1 MLTSESRTVFEL
13 LPDGVIASDD
23 RDVILY
29 VNPAIERMLGW
40 PRDQLAGKPLMTIIP
55 ERLRSAHQA
64 GIHRYFT
71 THASRIMGRPIRVPA
86 LRADGVEIDVELT
99 LSAVPRPDGEQVI
112 AIVRDLRDRVE
123 LEHQLEITRFM
134 AAATQLGTRL
144 SLHRD
149 IATVLQAAVDCFEEN
164 FDAAL
169 ARVWLYDD
177 KANVLHLRASAGLAR
192 EIENSSRAV
201 LDVATHPSKVA
212 HVARTRA
219 PFFVNSLADDE
230 QFDRTWVEKEK
241 LLAVA
246 ALPLM
251 WREELLGVAVVF
263 FQRTLPIEA
272 QDVLATVATLLAT
285 TIADA
290 RLLAEH
296 QEAVRAKDDFLAMLG
311 HELRNP
317 LAPIVTAL
325 ELVKMRGETPFAREL
340 SIIERQAYHLVH
352 LVDDLLDVARLAK
365 GKITLDKSELEISL
379 PLERAIEMTAPLIK
393 QHHHQL
399 IVDIPP
405 SGLAVCGDENRLAQV
420 FSNLLTNAA
429 KYTPD
434 GGKIE
439 VSAEQDGTCV
449 AVRVRDNGVGIAPE
463 LQPRLFDLFVQGPR
477 GIDRQQ
483 GGLGVGLG
491 LVRRFVGLHNGT
503 VSATSE
509 GPGRGSEFVV
519 RLPMHQA
526 ALRPSVQTTRT
537 PHPGTGTRVLVV
549 DDNED
554 AALLVSELLQ
564 DAGYEVRAA
573 FDPNAAL
580 DEVKTFEPDV
590 AILDIGLPG
599 MDGYA
604 LGSELR
610 ARLPHAQLIALTGY
624 GQASDRQRSRDEGFA
639 EHLVKPLDG
648 TRLLAAVKAVQP
660 AIAARPLR

>member
-1 MLTSESRTVFEL
+1 MFEL

-29 VNPAIERMLGW
+29 VNPSIERMLGW
-40 PRDQLAGKPLMTIIP
+40 PRDQLVGKPLTTIIP
-55 ERLRSAHQA
+55 ERLRAAHEE
-64 GIHRYFT
+64 GIQRYFA

-86 LRADGVEIDVELT
+86 LRADGTEIDIELT

-123 LEHQLEITRFM
+123 LEHQLEITKFM

-149 IATVLQAAVDCFEEN
+149 ITTVLQAAVDCFEEN

-169 ARVWLYDD
+169 ARVWLYDA
-177 KANVLHLRASAGLAR
+177 KANVLRLRASAGLSRDVAH
-192 EIENSSRAV
+192 SSRAV
-201 LDVATHPSKVA
+201 LDVGTHPSKVA
-212 HVARTRA
+212 HVARTRT
-219 PFFVNSLADDE
+219 PFFVNGLDDDP
-230 QFDRTWVEKEK
+230 QFDPAWVAKEK

-251 WREELLGVAVVF
+251 WREQLLGVAVVF
-263 FQRTLPIEA
+263 FRGRLPAEV
-272 QDVLATVATLLAT
+272 QDVLTTVGTLLAT

-317 LAPIVTAL
+317 LAPIITAL
-325 ELVKMRGETPFAREL
+325 ELIKMRGETPFAREL
-340 SIIERQAYHLVH
+340 SIIERQSFHLVH

-365 GKITLDKSELEISL
+365 GKITLDRSILEISR
-379 PLERAIEMTAPLIK
+379 PLERAIEMSAPLFK
-393 QHHHQL
+393 QHRHQL
-399 IVDIPP
+399 TVDVPP
-405 SGLAVCGDENRLAQV
+405 SGLAVCGDDNRLAQV

-434 GGKIE
+434 GGTIR
-439 VSAEQDGTCV
+439 VSAEHDGDCV
-449 AVRVRDNGVGIAPE
+449 VVRVRDNGVGIAPE

-483 GGLGVGLG
+483 GGLGVGLA
-491 LVRRFVGLHNGT
+491 LVRRFIGLHNGT

-509 GPGRGSEFVV
+509 GVGRGSEFVV
-519 RLPMHQA
+519 RLPIHHA
-526 ALRPSVQTTRT
+526 GVRPSVQTMRT
-537 PHPGTGTRVLVV
+537 PRPGSGTRVLVV

-564 DAGYEVRAA
+564 DAGYDVRAA
-573 FDPNAAL
+573 FDPSAAL
-580 DEVKTFEPDV
+580 DEVKSFEPDV

-599 MDGYA
+599 MDGYE

-610 ARLPHAQLIALTGY
+610 ARLPHAPKLIALTGY
-624 GQASDRQRSRDEGFA
+624 GQASDRQRSHDEGFA

-648 TRLLAAVKAVQP
+648 ARLLAAVRALQP
-660 AIAARPLR
+660 ATAARPLR